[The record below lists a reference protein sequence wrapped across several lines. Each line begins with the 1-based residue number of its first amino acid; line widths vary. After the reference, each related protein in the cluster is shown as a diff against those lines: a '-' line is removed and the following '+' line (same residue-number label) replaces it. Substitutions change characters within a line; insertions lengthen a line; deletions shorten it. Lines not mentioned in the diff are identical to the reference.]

1 MRDKNLLS
9 NAESMSVYRPFD
21 GRITLC
27 VQPLGDGAYG
37 VYANAVL
44 IAVHDDQG
52 KADAHCQR
60 LLNQQ
65 AEG

>member
-60 LLNQQ
+60 LRVQQ
-65 AEG
+65 AAE